1 MCISSADWIVH
12 HAVPEGRRAYSRT
25 ITMEA
30 SGVELVKVDESF
42 SKLDEKQSCFP
53 ARMGDE

>member
-30 SGVELVKVDESF
+30 SSAELVKEDEIESF
-42 SKLDEKQSCFP
+42 FES
-53 ARMGDE
+53 